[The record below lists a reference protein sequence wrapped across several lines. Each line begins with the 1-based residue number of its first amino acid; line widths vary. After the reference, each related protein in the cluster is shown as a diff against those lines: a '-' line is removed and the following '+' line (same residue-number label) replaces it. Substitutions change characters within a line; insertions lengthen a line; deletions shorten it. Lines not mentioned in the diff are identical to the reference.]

1 VIWEVTERRYHGQRD
16 GMFVVHQA
24 GALRG
29 PIETDDKAVAGAIA
43 DILNECGCTVK
54 FTGMTL

>member
-1 VIWEVTERRYHGQRD
+1 
-16 GMFVVHQA
+16 MFVVHQA